1 MFRNRKIV
9 FPVKSQFSMSDPA
22 PPIPRQSPSRRHDLD
37 ALRAAAM
44 LLGLVLHG
52 ALSFG
57 VFPWIVEDTQ
67 RSIGWTVLYSAIHG
81 FRMPLFFW
89 ISGYFTM
96 MLWVSRGLP
105 ALIKQRA
112 LRVLLPCLLG
122 LVTLAPAMGW
132 ISQRVNRP
140 ATPPPQAPGSGTAQ
154 SGAAT
159 GSTDLIQAVLKKDRD
174 RLNKLLERGASPDE
188 KDAQA
193 KISPIHWA
201 AMAGWDDAVARLIQ
215 AGAKIDA
222 VDQSGYQAIHGAVFL
237 GRSGILQQLIEA
249 GADPRARA
257 NNGDWPWNSGL
268 ADEPGTRFIVGILG
282 LPQEPW
288 ETIEQGRDQCRKIL
302 QNLEAVPAPKKVEAS
317 NWLAQARS
325 RYQQWLTNPRWNRG
339 QSHLLLSPTFTYLW
353 FLWFLCWL
361 VPLFALATHWLPK
374 ESLSPLASRW
384 IATPRCW
391 LWLLPLTWVPQCF
404 MGVFSPTFGPDTS
417 MGWIP
422 QPHVLAYYAIF
433 FFAGA
438 WYYQAEAHARP
449 FGQPWWLYALL
460 SLGLLFPLGLATVQR
475 PWIGGIVQVTYAWWM
490 SAACVGAARQF
501 IRGESQWIRYLSDS
515 AYWLYLAHLPLM
527 IALQAWVRPWSIASP
542 WKFLIV
548 FLATSALCLLSYQFL
563 VRYTPIGWVLHGPRR
578 RLTQAKPGRT
588 NPSSS

>member
-1 MFRNRKIV
+1 
-9 FPVKSQFSMSDPA
+9 MSDPSSTVHSH
-22 PPIPRQSPSRRHDLD
+22 SPSRRHDLD

-67 RSIGWTVLYSAIHG
+67 RSIGWTVLYSTIHG

-112 LRVLLPCLLG
+112 LRVLFPCLVG
-122 LVTLAPAMGW
+122 LFTLAPAMGW

-140 ATPPPQAPGSGTAQ
+140 ATPPSQGSSPGQTPQKAPL
-154 SGAAT
+154 
-159 GSTDLIQAVLKKDRD
+159 TDLIDAIVKKDQD
-174 RLNKLLERGASPDE
+174 RLNRLLEQGASPDE
-188 KDAQA
+188 KDSQL
-193 KISPIHWA
+193 KIAPIHWA
-201 AMAGWDDAVARLIQ
+201 AMAGFGEAVARLIEV
-215 AGAKIDA
+215 GAKIDA

-237 GRSGILQQLIEA
+237 GRSKILQQLIDA

-257 NNGDWPWNSGL
+257 TNGDWPWNSGL

-282 LPQEPW
+282 LPQDPW
-288 ETIEQGRDQCRKIL
+288 ESIEAGRKQCRAIL
-302 QNLEAVPAPKKVEAS
+302 QKLDAVPSPKGPKS
-317 NWLAQARS
+317 SSGWLPQARS
-325 RYQQWLTNPRWNRG
+325 GYQQFLTNPRWNRG
-339 QSHLLLSPTFTYLW
+339 QTHLLLSPTFTYLW

-361 VPLFALATHWLPK
+361 VPLFVLATPWLPK
-374 ESLSPLASRW
+374 ESLSPQASLW
-384 IATPRCW
+384 ITTPRCW
-391 LWLLPLTWVPQCF
+391 LWLIPLTWVPQCF
-404 MGVFSPTFGPDTS
+404 MGIFSPTFGPDTS

-422 QPHVLAYYAIF
+422 QPHVLTYYAIF
-433 FFAGA
+433 FFAGV
-438 WYYQAEAHARP
+438 WYYQAEAHTRP

-460 SLGLLFPLGLATVQR
+460 SLGLLLPLGLATVQQ
-475 PWIGGIVQVTYAWWM
+475 PWIGGIVQVIYAWWM
-490 SAACVGAARQF
+490 SAACIGAARQF
-501 IRGESQWIRYLSDS
+501 IQGESRWIRYLSDS

-527 IALQAWVRPWSIASP
+527 IALQAWVRPWNLASP

-548 FLATSALCLLSYQFL
+548 FLATTALCLVSYQIL

-578 RLTQAKPGRT
+578 RHSIAKP
-588 NPSSS
+588 

>member
-1 MFRNRKIV
+1 MFQNPSKFIFQVR
-9 FPVKSQFSMSDPA
+9 SQSSMSDPA
-22 PPIPRQSPSRRHDLD
+22 LPIHRSSPSRRHDLD

-105 ALIKQRA
+105 ALLQQRV

-122 LVTLAPAMGW
+122 MLTLAPAMGW

-140 ATPPPQAPGSGTAQ
+140 ASPPPQALGGE
-154 SGAAT
+154 AT
-159 GSTDLIQAVLKKDRD
+159 QPAKASGSTELIQAILKKDID
-174 RLNKLLERGASPDE
+174 ELNKLLDQGVSPDE
-188 KDAQA
+188 KDARA

-201 AMAGWDDAVARLIQ
+201 AMAGSDDAVARLIQ

-222 VDQSGYQAIHGAVFL
+222 LDESGYQAIHGAVFL
-237 GRSGILQQLIEA
+237 GRSAILQQLIEA
-249 GADPRARA
+249 GANPRARA

-268 ADEPGTRFIVGILG
+268 ADEAGTRFIVGILG
-282 LPQEPW
+282 LPRESW
-288 ETIEQGRDQCRKIL
+288 ETIEEGREQCRTIL
-302 QNLEAVPAPKKVEAS
+302 QKLDAAPTPKKVEAS
-317 NWLAQARS
+317 NWLAQARG
-325 RYQQWLTNPRWNRG
+325 RYQQWLTNPRWNRW

-361 VPLFALATHWLPK
+361 VPLFALATPWLPK
-374 ESLSPLASRW
+374 QSLSPQASRW
-384 IATPRCW
+384 ITTPRCW
-391 LWLLPLTWVPQCF
+391 LWLLPLTMVPQCL

-501 IRGESQWIRYLSDS
+501 IRGESRWIRYLSDS

-548 FLATSALCLLSYQFL
+548 FLATTALCLLSYQWL

-578 RLTQAKPGRT
+578 RQAIDR
-588 NPSSS
+588 S

>member
-1 MFRNRKIV
+1 
-9 FPVKSQFSMSDPA
+9 MSDPSI
-22 PPIPRQSPSRRHDLD
+22 PIHRQSPSRRHDLD

-57 VFPWIVEDTQ
+57 IFPWIVEDTQ
-67 RSIGWTVLYSAIHG
+67 RSFGWTLLYSTIHG

-105 ALIKQRA
+105 ALVQQRA

-122 LVTLAPAMGW
+122 LMTLAPAMGW

-140 ATPPPQAPGSGTAQ
+140 ATPTSQGSSTGPAPQKAPP
-154 SGAAT
+154 
-159 GSTDLIQAVLKKDRD
+159 TDLIDAIVKKDQE
-174 RLNKLLERGASPDE
+174 RLNRLLEEGASPDE
-188 KDAQA
+188 KDESL
-193 KISPIHWA
+193 KIAPIHWA
-201 AMAGWDDAVARLIQ
+201 AMAGFEGAVTRLIEV
-215 AGAKIDA
+215 GAKIAA

-237 GRSGILQQLIEA
+237 GRSGILQQLIDA
-249 GADPRARA
+249 GASPRARA
-257 NNGDWPWNSGL
+257 TNGDWPWNSGL
-268 ADEPGTRFIVGILG
+268 ADEAGTRFIVGILG
-282 LPQEPW
+282 LPKEPW
-288 ETIEQGRDQCRKIL
+288 ATIEEGREKCFAIL
-302 QNLEAVPAPKKVEAS
+302 QKLDAKPALKQQEDS
-317 NWLAQARS
+317 GWLRQARS

-339 QSHLLLSPTFTYLW
+339 QTHLLLSPTFTYLW

-361 VPLFALATHWLPK
+361 VPLFALATPWLPR
-374 ESLSPLASRW
+374 ESLSPQASRW
-384 IATPRCW
+384 ITTPGCW
-391 LWLLPLTWVPQCF
+391 LWLIPLTLVPQSF
-404 MGVFSPTFGPDTS
+404 MGIFSPTFGPDTS

-422 QPHVLAYYAIF
+422 QPHVLTYYAIF

-438 WYYQAEAHARP
+438 WYYQAEANARP

-460 SLGLLFPLGLATVQR
+460 SMGLLLPLGMATVQQ
-475 PWIGGIVQVTYAWWM
+475 PWVGGIVQVTYAWWM
-490 SAACVGAARQF
+490 SAACIGAARQF
-501 IRGESQWIRYLSDS
+501 IRGESRWIRYLSDS

-527 IALQAWVRPWSIASP
+527 IALQAWVRPWNIASP

-548 FLATSALCLLSYQFL
+548 FFATTALCLISYQLL

-578 RLTQAKPGRT
+578 RQSITRP
-588 NPSSS
+588 